1 MVRTSL
7 AKSYHAPI
15 SSSPKLIPLVSV
27 ANAEF
32 IGEEY
37 MYWLGRYVALSLEI
51 LLQPAGASASASASG
66 AAAGSSNSTIVIAE
80 NADTTKTDSSVKT
93 KDNTTYYEHSINYAI
108 PKTLTPGQYQVVF
121 LDKTTNTQ
129 LDIPIEIRPASAA
142 SSSLSASATGSD
154 ASGPSSIFAGAPS
167 SKDFGLAAKTLLALA
182 AVAGVALML

>member
-1 MVRTSL
+1 M
-7 AKSYHAPI
+7 
-15 SSSPKLIPLVSV
+15 SV

-80 NADTTKTDSSVKT
+80 NADTTKTDASVKT